1 MQWDGGGR
9 EAGQH
14 ARRLKNRGDALLRPP
29 YVAAPSNALERMYNV
44 GRLHQEEEKEEEEK
58 GKEEERRLYDKTWS
72 FLFCH

>member
-1 MQWDGGGR
+1 M
-9 EAGQH
+9 
-14 ARRLKNRGDALLRPP
+14 LRPP

>member
-1 MQWDGGGR
+1 
-9 EAGQH
+9 
-14 ARRLKNRGDALLRPP
+14 
-29 YVAAPSNALERMYNV
+29 MYNV